1 MNAKAVYLNI
11 GLTIS
16 TKQTSISPAT
26 VTLIT
31 ILEVNQST
39 DHTLESTK
47 NITLTENTTAD
58 PSIPHDDNVTPIQL
72 TSDTAENLKSL
83 SEDTFM
89 TNSLTNG
96 AHDQIAD
103 PPDKEATDDYPITV
117 SAALDN
123 LMIILDETSLSHP
136 NNDKTTEED
145 APIIYNAYV
154 KLSDIEEYFAVDNKI
169 AYIEIL
175 TRDFRGFMGIDI
187 NKEDN
192 EIIVK
197 NSSYK
202 GMLHMKSGLKPSK
215 NNPNTITVFITV
227 KDLDKITGSLRDYNI
242 NWPSRNKKLAK
253 IPTPRPTPP
262 DKLVSITH
270 HEDKHHI
277 EIRQEE
283 HHKFS
288 HIPYKHKSKNKQR
301 HTSKPPHPR
310 NHNTHTMSVTGFNAV
325 ALAKRVKGTTDT
337 SAPSTIISGG
347 YDALL
352 SFNSSTNHND
362 GIVEGNPVT
371 LETELS
377 NQGQDLNTL
386 VPHHTDNNTTS
397 LISPSLTQELE
408 SFLQR
413 ERIEFINNN
422 LDCMDHSDTYEDCS
436 YELRGSSKLNTKQ
449 KGSGVALLIHS
460 KWQRFHIG
468 TEIFSPFLMTLQ
480 FFEQTMNNTT
490 SDSHII
496 HIWMGDTNRYFDHSL
511 DVYSSTSD
519 KKKDI
524 PLCFN
529 HLNLIDSFR
538 YLNPDTKEFFWHHR
552 SQDDALRID
561 IRIDHIWI
569 QRHISPSLRSAHHYE
584 GHTLTNSDH
593 DIVTINIYLPDIFP
607 IAYKNTQPITP
618 HDPNFRDLSIKTED
632 ITSDH
637 WTNFEAHISDS
648 AHTFDSLINTLN
660 SMTDPL
666 DSSNYS
672 QRAMETIDKCWADIK
687 EILISATTH
696 TLPLRKRNK
705 LHPKLKPKDRSSDMK
720 KLDKHT
726 IMLLTFIH
734 DIHLYQ
740 VNTHNDPTAFSQLKD
755 RWDSHISSF
764 NNDYIDNRELQFD
777 MTFILDSLNW
787 LSQLKQVAQK
797 RVKVEQKAYTL
808 YQTSKITAAVEARFA
823 TIQSAQTR
831 WISSSLER
839 RKPNVTID

>member
-1 MNAKAVYLNI
+1 MQRSM
-11 GLTIS
+11 IS
-16 TKQTSISPAT
+16 LQGR
-26 VTLIT
+26 
-31 ILEVNQST
+31 N
-39 DHTLESTK
+39 
-47 NITLTENTTAD
+47 
-58 PSIPHDDNVTPIQL
+58 
-72 TSDTAENLKSL
+72 TAENLL
-83 SEDTFM
+83 V
-89 TNSLTNG
+89 L
-96 AHDQIAD
+96 
-103 PPDKEATDDYPITV
+103 
-117 SAALDN
+117 
-123 LMIILDETSLSHP
+123 
-136 NNDKTTEED
+136 
-145 APIIYNAYV
+145 
-154 KLSDIEEYFAVDNKI
+154 
-169 AYIEIL
+169 
-175 TRDFRGFMGIDI
+175 
-187 NKEDN
+187 
-192 EIIVK
+192 
-197 NSSYK
+197 
-202 GMLHMKSGLKPSK
+202 
-215 NNPNTITVFITV
+215 TV
-227 KDLDKITGSLRDYNI
+227 KPRQQRITGSLRDYNI

-362 GIVEGNPVT
+362 GIVEG
-371 LETELS
+371 L
-377 NQGQDLNTL
+377 
-386 VPHHTDNNTTS
+386 
-397 LISPSLTQELE
+397 
-408 SFLQR
+408 
-413 ERIEFINNN
+413 
-422 LDCMDHSDTYEDCS
+422 DTYEDCS

-468 TEIFSPFLMTLQ
+468 TEIFSPFLM